1 MFLFF
6 LRLHCVICK
15 NACLI
20 KAFPE
25 RGSFKDILKKDFA
38 QKQSAYKTSCEE
50 QASLEKVRRVIGRQ
64 VERNSAGEESGNCGD
79 MLKKSGHTKNR
90 AAQVCAAR
98 KISCKIS
105 R

>member
-1 MFLFF
+1 MRIVLFLFF

-38 QKQSAYKTSCEE
+38 
-50 QASLEKVRRVIGRQ
+50 
-64 VERNSAGEESGNCGD
+64 
-79 MLKKSGHTKNR
+79 KNR
-90 AAQVCAAR
+90 VRTKRFARSKEVRKKCAE
-98 KISCKIS
+98 
-105 R
+105 

>member
-15 NACLI
+15 NACLV

-38 QKQSAYKTSCEE
+38 QKQSAYKTPCEE

-64 VERNSAGEESGNCGD
+64 GERNTAGEGNYGE
-79 MLKKSGHTKNR
+79 MLKKSGYKKSGGASLR
-90 AAQVCAAR
+90 RQ
-98 KISCKIS
+98 
-105 R
+105 

>member
-64 VERNSAGEESGNCGD
+64 GERNIAGEGNCGE
-79 MLKKSGHTKNR
+79 MLKKSGHTKNQ

-98 KISCKIS
+98 KISCKNS
-105 R
+105 W